1 MQVYVIG
8 VGPTARWH
16 VDTIDGMAG
25 STDHVY
31 YVESP
36 GDVDTTVSA
45 ILDALCQPH

>member
-1 MQVYVIG
+1 VQVYVIG

-45 ILDALCQPH
+45 ILDELC